1 MSAGST
7 QAAIEAA
14 VRREVERYR
23 RRHGRPWADI
33 VHRKAGADDPLSDAG
48 ILADMVGAAT
58 VDPGLYVPPSSP
70 VALRGLVHSML
81 RMAQRMGGKPGE
93 VTY

>member
-23 RRHGRPWADI
+23 RRHGRPWANI
-33 VHRKAGADDPLSDAG
+33 VYRQAGVDDPFSDAG

-70 VALRGLVHSML
+70 VALRGLVHSMVRL
-81 RMAQRMGGKPGE
+81 AQRLGGKPGE